1 MDGAA
6 AAEAEGGDT
15 ADGEDTTGAELSPD
29 GGERGRGTHHVQSLE
44 RGLAVITAFGP
55 ATPQLTLSE
64 VAKATGLTRAAAR
77 RFLLTLVDL
86 GYVRSDGRQFSL
98 TAKVLELGYSFLSG
112 LSLPGLAQ
120 PHLERLSAEVSESSS
135 MSVLEGPD
143 IVYVARV
150 AVSRIM
156 AVTISVGTR
165 FPAHATSMGHVLLA
179 GLSDEALEAYAGTAT
194 FDRFTDRTTDSAAAL
209 RAELA
214 GVREAGYALVDQELE
229 DGLRSIAVPVHGAD
243 GAVAAAVNLSTHASR
258 RSPEAMRAELLP
270 PLREAARG
278 IEADLLAAAPP
289 RTGSPRA

>member
-6 AAEAEGGDT
+6 GAEG
-15 ADGEDTTGAELSPD
+15 AGEDTEVGEVGEVAADAPD
-29 GGERGRGTHHVQSLE
+29 AADRGKGTHHVQSLE
-44 RGLAVITAFGP
+44 RGLAVISAFGP
-55 ATPQLTLSE
+55 DRPQLTLSE
-64 VAKATGLTRAAAR
+64 VGKATGLTRAAAR

-135 MSVLEGPD
+135 LSVLEGGD

-179 GLSDEALEAYAGTAT
+179 GLAGDALETYLATAT
-194 FDRFTDRTTDSAAAL
+194 FDRFTDRTTGSADAL

-214 GVREAGYALVDQELE
+214 AVRETGYALADQELE
-229 DGLRSIAVPVHGAD
+229 EGLRSIAVPVRGAD
-243 GAVAAAVNLSTHASR
+243 GSVAAAVNLSTHASR

-270 PLREAARG
+270 PLRDAAG
-278 IEADLLAAAPP
+278 AIEADLGAAAPP
-289 RTGSPRA
+289 RA